1 MGYLKS
7 IGMCISLLI
16 LIIFVTS
23 CDGDNKSTG
32 DSKEEQIKKS
42 FAKTLDMYPIKNLE
56 ELYDKEGYRDG
67 EFEKGDKGTWLIRSE
82 MKIQLKE
89 ENLESR
95 GAVLEINRNTRTAE
109 GNYIVRE
116 VVEDN
121 DGMTH
126 NHTKRYP
133 VKMENNKMIPL
144 KPIDDEKVEKEIE
157 KFKFF
162 VQYGNFKELKNYKDG
177 EVSYNPEVPIYS
189 SQYQL
194 KNSDYNV
201 EQLRKRYNIP
211 TKKAPKLLLK
221 GSGNLKGSSVG
232 YKNIEFTFVEN
243 KEENIYFTDSV
254 DFNPSEDK

>member
-1 MGYLKS
+1 MGYLKRLSWYIS
-7 IGMCISLLI
+7 ILI
-16 LIIFVTS
+16 LIVVIAG
-23 CDGDNKSTG
+23 CGKGNEIKE
-32 DSKEEQIKKS
+32 DSKETQIKKS

-56 ELYDKEGYRDG
+56 DLYDKEGYRDG
-67 EFEKGDKGTWLIRSE
+67 EFKKDDKGTWLIRSE
-82 MKIQLKE
+82 MKIQLKG

-95 GAVLEINRNTRTAE
+95 GAVLEINRNTRTAK
-109 GNYIVRE
+109 GHYIVRE
-116 VVEDN
+116 VVEDS

-133 VKMENNKMIPL
+133 VKMENNKIIPL

-189 SQYQL
+189 AQYQL

-211 TKKAPKLLLK
+211 TQKAPKLLLK

-243 KEENIYFTDSV
+243 KKENIYFTDSV
-254 DFNPSEDK
+254 YFNPS